1 MEDTIQGPVTDIF
14 NEDTFAM
21 KVIRL
26 GKHNRREYDSEEIIH
41 IEVIDAPR
49 ERALMGERSKRLLE
63 RKLKGKEVRCWVQ
76 SRDAYN
82 RVVSHVEVL

>member
-49 ERALMGERSKRLLE
+49 GACANGRAFKTS
-63 RKLKGKEVRCWVQ
+63 
-76 SRDAYN
+76 A
-82 RVVSHVEVL
+82 

>member
-1 MEDTIQGPVTDIF
+1 M
-14 NEDTFAM
+14 
-21 KVIRL
+21 
-26 GKHNRREYDSEEIIH
+26 RRG
-41 IEVIDAPR
+41 
-49 ERALMGERSKRLLE
+49 ERALMDERSKRLLE